1 MAAEM
6 GLEEGVNGFIGILI
20 DDSIS
25 IFEAARESELLE
37 WARGIREQ
45 FNHEEIQ
52 VSIAFGLDRWRR
64 RLQRTSNPRVEDL
77 GDPLPYQLLTLEFSA
92 LFNRAKRKTETDA
105 YGPLDHSLDV
115 GEVALASLK
124 DALGWHPAGR
134 AFVSLLLELVK
145 LAKAI
150 GKRISSGF

>member
-1 MAAEM
+1 MAAEI
-6 GLEEGVNGFIGILI
+6 GLEEGVYGFIGTLI
-20 DDSIS
+20 DDSVA
-25 IFEAARESELLE
+25 IFERAGEDELLE
-37 WARGIREQ
+37 WARQIREEFDRQ
-45 FNHEEIQ
+45 EIQ
-52 VSIAFGLDRWRR
+52 AGIAFGLERWRT
-64 RLQRTSNPRVEDL
+64 RLRRTSEPRVGRFRE
-77 GDPLPYQLLTLEFSA
+77 PLPYELLMAEFSA
-92 LFNRAKRKTETDA
+92 LFNRSRRRTGTDA

-115 GEVALASLK
+115 GEVALSSLK